1 LRPVAF
7 AAWLLTALA
16 GFVLFATWVTGGG
29 ARARSRG
36 SRFSPTLVY
45 SHLGVAVFGLL
56 AWIVHLV
63 SGSSAAAWTAV
74 AALVP
79 LVTLGL
85 VLLATWLDG
94 RPAAAKVDP
103 AARPAEQWFPSS
115 VVVLHGVGAVLT
127 IVLVVAA
134 TVAG

>member
-16 GFVLFATWVTGGG
+16 GFVLFATWMAGGG
-29 ARARSRG
+29 ARARHG
-36 SRFSPTLVY
+36 RFAPRLVY

-63 SGSSAAAWTAV
+63 SGSSAAAWTSLV
-74 AALVP
+74 ALVP
-79 LVTLGL
+79 LVALGL
-85 VLLATWLDG
+85 ALLAAWLDG
-94 RPAAAKVDP
+94 RPAAASVDP
-103 AARPAEQWFPSS
+103 AARPAEHWFPSS
-115 VVVLHGVGAVLT
+115 VVVLHGVGAVVT
-127 IVLVVAA
+127 VVLVVAA

>member
-1 LRPVAF
+1 MRPVAF

-16 GFVLFATWVTGGG
+16 GFVLFATWMTGGG
-29 ARARSRG
+29 ARARDA
-36 SRFSPTLVY
+36 RFSPALVF
-45 SHLGVAVFGLL
+45 SHVGVAVFGLL

-74 AALVP
+74 VALVP

-85 VLLATWLDG
+85 VLLAAWLDG
-94 RPAAAKVDP
+94 RRAAASVDP
-103 AARPAEQWFPSS
+103 AARPAEQWFPPS
-115 VVVLHGVGAVLT
+115 VVVLHGVGAAVT

>member
-16 GFVLFATWVTGGG
+16 GFVLFATWIAGGG
-29 ARARSRG
+29 ARARDG
-36 SRFSPTLVY
+36 RFSPTLVY
-45 SHLGVAVFGLL
+45 SHLGAAAIGLL

-63 SGSSAAAWTAV
+63 SGSSAAAWTSV
-74 AALVP
+74 VVLVP
-79 LVTLGL
+79 LLALGL
-85 VLLATWLDG
+85 VLLSAWLDG
-94 RPAAAKVDP
+94 RSGAAPGGDA
-103 AARPAEQWFPSS
+103 AARPAEQWFPLS

-127 IVLVVAA
+127 VVLVVAA